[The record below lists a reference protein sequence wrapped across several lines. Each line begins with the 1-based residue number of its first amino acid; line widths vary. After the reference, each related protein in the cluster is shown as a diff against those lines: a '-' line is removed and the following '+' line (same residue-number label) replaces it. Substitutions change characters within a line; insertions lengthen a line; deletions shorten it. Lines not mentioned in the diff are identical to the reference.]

1 MAKHPQRK
9 TYLVDHEV
17 QGGLLHKAAWYWLL
31 SLAIFGSLNVI
42 GWIFIAPGVDVL
54 VRIRELLPSFFGIL
68 IVAMLSS
75 LVVLPV
81 LLHDLAKYTNR
92 FAGPVFRLQR
102 NLEALAAGKTVQ
114 PLSFRTGDHWHDLA
128 NAFNQVA
135 ARLEAAEAGA
145 TKPAAR
151 LFEPCENPEFAE
163 SSAAS

>member
-1 MAKHPQRK
+1 MAKHPQRRI
-9 TYLVDHEV
+9 YLVDHDV
-17 QGGLLHKAAWYWLL
+17 QGGLLNKAAWYWLL

-54 VRIRELLPSFFGIL
+54 VRIRELLPSFFGVL

-75 LVVLPV
+75 LIVLPV

-114 PLSFRTGDHWHDLA
+114 PLSFRAGDHWHDLA

-135 ARLEAAEAGA
+135 ARLETAEA
-145 TKPAAR
+145 AAAKR
-151 LFEPCENPEFAE
+151 TSELYDCREAPEFEE
-163 SSAAS
+163 SSAAL